1 MSILSP
7 DYDRLTNSDIG
18 GATLTQQYKT
28 TFASGDIDG
37 AHTLVEDT
45 NPNVAM
51 SATRL
56 NDLCDTITYMQN
68 IWKKDKAVFFNY
80 LRATTGFNMLKN
92 PILVT
97 EGSIVDTLPTFGLC
111 INGSKETTHD
121 RWQFAEVDFNII
133 LSSGKYTFGFI
144 EMSGEIS
151 DIQLQLELNGQ
162 IVASITPQQET
173 IVDIDSTPLYWRLN
187 VGFKTN
193 TQYDNV
199 IIFPTLKPELSTR
212 CEHSGSLVYAKG
224 DLVWY
229 DGAPYICIENG
240 ITGEFDPSKWI
251 LLQPNDLGVN
261 LMGEYDSQQTYQVN
275 DVVWQY
281 DTIND
286 TIIWKV
292 CTSSPQTFE
301 RIATKYP
308 NIRYLGSNDTPYTN
322 EIYMTD
328 WNGGEA

>member
-18 GATLTQQYKT
+18 DATLTQQYKT

-37 AHTLVEDT
+37 AHTLVENA

-68 IWKKDKAVFFNY
+68 IWAED
-80 LRATTGFNMLKN
+80 
-92 PILVT
+92 
-97 EGSIVDTLPTFGLC
+97 
-111 INGSKETTHD
+111 KETFFSYFQNMAQVGGTYD
-121 RWQFAEVDFNII
+121 AEVTYN
-133 LSSGKYTFGFI
+133 
-144 EMSGEIS
+144 
-151 DIQLQLELNGQ
+151 
-162 IVASITPQQET
+162 
-173 IVDIDSTPLYWRLN
+173 
-187 VGFKTN
+187 
-193 TQYDNV
+193 
-199 IIFPTLKPELSTR
+199 
-212 CEHSGSLVYAKG
+212 KG
-224 DLVWY
+224 DIVHY
-229 DGAPYICIENG
+229 NDAPHLCIENG
-240 ITGEFDPSKWI
+240 TTGVFDPSKWI
-251 LLQPNDLGVN
+251 LLKPNDLGVN
-261 LMGEYDSQQTYQVN
+261 LRGEYDSQQTYQVN

-281 DTIND
+281 DTTND
-286 TIIWKV
+286 AIIWKV

-301 RIATKYP
+301 TIVTKYP